1 MGGDCGYISQTGN
14 LIHTSRKS
22 FGEREREGEREASFC
37 FRLWIEALLL
47 IAKLRSW
54 LEEEAEEGVKK
65 KAESLLA
72 MIHAVSLLQLRGQ
85 LGFRFFGFSLLER
98 DDASVSS
105 MRFLVVR
112 EYVCIYGKH
121 LRKIG

>member
-1 MGGDCGYISQTGN
+1 
-14 LIHTSRKS
+14 
-22 FGEREREGEREASFC
+22 
-37 FRLWIEALLL
+37 LLL

-85 LGFRFFGFSLLER
+85 LGFRFFGFSLLEK
-98 DDASVSS
+98 DDASVSL